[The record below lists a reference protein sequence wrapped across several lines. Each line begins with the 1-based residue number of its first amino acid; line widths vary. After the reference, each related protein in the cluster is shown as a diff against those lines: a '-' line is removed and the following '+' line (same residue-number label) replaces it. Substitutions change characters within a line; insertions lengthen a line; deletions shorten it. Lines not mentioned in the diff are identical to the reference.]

1 MTTVGTSSVPCLASG
16 PSRGHSGDVLAIVAP
31 GQGAQK
37 PGFLSDWMS
46 DATFS
51 DHLAWLSAVADIDLV
66 THGTTSD
73 EATIKDTAVAQPLL
87 VAAALA
93 TAWSVD
99 PEIFSQADLL
109 AGHSVGEIAAGA
121 AAGAFSAEAAM
132 VLVRERGRA
141 MAEAASRTAASM
153 TAVIGGDAD
162 EVLAA
167 IKAAGLTPANH
178 NGKGQIVA
186 AGTVE
191 QLEAFAA
198 EPPSRTRLF
207 PLSVAGA
214 FHTVHMEPAVDHLRE
229 VAAAMPTTIP
239 TVALLSNL
247 DGAVVADGREFA
259 DRLVQQVA
267 HPVRWDL
274 CMDTM
279 AQRGITGLLELTP
292 AGTLTGIAKRNV
304 KGVELFN
311 LNTPDQ
317 IPDAREFITTH
328 SSRENA

>member
-1 MTTVGTSSVPCLASG
+1 MLALVS
-16 PSRGHSGDVLAIVAP
+16 P

-37 PGFLSDWMS
+37 PGFLGPWLE
-46 DATFS
+46 DASFAA
-51 DHLAWLSAVADIDLV
+51 HLNWLSAVANMDLAE
-66 THGTTSD
+66 HGTVSD

-93 TAWSVD
+93 TGWAVKD
-99 PEIFSQADLL
+99 DFFPQADMI

-121 AAGAFSAEAAM
+121 GAGAFSPEAAM

-141 MAEAASRTAASM
+141 MAEAAAVTKTSM
-153 TAVIGGDAD
+153 TAVIGGQPD

-167 IKAAGLTPANH
+167 IEKHGLTPANH

-198 EPPSRTRLF
+198 EPPARTRLF

-214 FHTVHMEPAVDHLRE
+214 FHSVHMEPAVDHLRS
-229 VAAAMPTTIP
+229 VAAAMPTSSSLST
-239 TVALLSNL
+239 TLLSDL
-247 DGAVVADGREFA
+247 DGAVVTDGRDFA
-259 DRLVQQVA
+259 DRLVAQVA
-267 HPVRWDL
+267 QPVRWDL
-274 CMDTM
+274 VMQTM
-279 AQRGITGLLELTP
+279 ASRGITGMIELAP
-292 AGTLTGIAKRNV
+292 AGTLTGIAKRNL

-317 IPDAREFITTH
+317 LEDARAFAAAH
-328 SSRENA
+328 SHKTPETA

>member
-1 MTTVGTSSVPCLASG
+1 MTTVGTSSVPCLASD

-99 PEIFSQADLL
+99 PKIFSQADLL

-141 MAEAASRTAASM
+141 MACLLYTSPSPRDKRQSRM
-153 TAVIGGDAD
+153 
-162 EVLAA
+162 
-167 IKAAGLTPANH
+167 
-178 NGKGQIVA
+178 
-186 AGTVE
+186 
-191 QLEAFAA
+191 
-198 EPPSRTRLF
+198 PS
-207 PLSVAGA
+207 SA
-214 FHTVHMEPAVDHLRE
+214 
-229 VAAAMPTTIP
+229 
-239 TVALLSNL
+239 
-247 DGAVVADGREFA
+247 
-259 DRLVQQVA
+259 
-267 HPVRWDL
+267 
-274 CMDTM
+274 
-279 AQRGITGLLELTP
+279 
-292 AGTLTGIAKRNV
+292 
-304 KGVELFN
+304 
-311 LNTPDQ
+311 
-317 IPDAREFITTH
+317 
-328 SSRENA
+328 